1 MQLLAVVIYVAILL
15 WIGVA
20 AARRTRSTLDY
31 YVGGRRMGPLSVAF
45 SARSTGESA
54 WLLLGLTGFGAAV
67 GVQGFWIVLG
77 EVLGVMLSWGF
88 MAQRFKRLT
97 ARYNSMTVP
106 DYLESRFRDQGQGIR
121 SLAAGSLL
129 VFVPIYVSAQ
139 IHATGEA
146 FSSFLG
152 WNYYVGALF
161 GFVVV
166 LLYVTRGGFVSVV
179 WSDVFQA
186 IMMLVGLV
194 ALPVVGVVAGGSSP
208 IVDALRESYPNHF
221 SMTAGQNWNLIT
233 VAGIIGLLGI
243 GLGYLGSPQ
252 VYVRLIAL
260 RSDGV
265 IPLARGVAIVWT
277 LLTDTGAVMIGIVGR
292 ALIEGNL
299 GTAGQ
304 EVLPSLVA
312 LVLPPFVAGLYIAVV
327 LAAIMSTVDSLLVV
341 ASSAAVRDYYQKIL
355 HPELADKSLIGL
367 GRRLT
372 VLLALVALA
381 IAMLVAVFTGRQG
394 VFWYVIFGWSGI
406 AATFCPTIILSL
418 FWSRMTALGAKC
430 AMLSGFL
437 SVPFFQFIAPRL
449 PTVGPHFDVLEEM
462 APSFL
467 ISGAVGVAVSLRDKR
482 GQQAVSEAHAEL
494 QEASTRGSAE
504 FVDERDLDPWK
515 QTN

>member
-1 MQLLAVVIYVAILL
+1 MSWQLVGVALYVAVLL

-20 AARRTRSTLDY
+20 ASRRTRSTLDY

-54 WLLLGLTGFGAAV
+54 WLLLGLTGFGAAF

-77 EVLGVMLSWGF
+77 ELLGVFVSWAF
-88 MAQRFKRLT
+88 MARRFKDLT
-97 ARYNSMTVP
+97 DRYRSITVP
-106 DYLESRFRDQGQGIR
+106 DYLEERFGDSGHGLRLI
-121 SLAAGSLL
+121 AAGSLL

-146 FSSFLG
+146 FDSFLG
-152 WNYYVGALF
+152 WNYYAGALF
-161 GFVVV
+161 GFAVV

-186 IMMLVGLV
+186 TMMLVGLV
-194 ALPVVGVVAGGSSP
+194 ALPIVGLSAAGGLDP
-208 IVDALRESYPNHF
+208 VIDTLRANYPSHL
-221 SMTAGQNWNLIT
+221 SLTGGAGWNVMS
-233 VAGIIGLLGI
+233 VAGIAGLLGI

-260 RSDGV
+260 RASDA
-265 IPLARGVAIVWT
+265 IPAARSIAILWT
-277 LLTDTGAVMIGIVGR
+277 LLTDAGAVLVGIIGRV
-292 ALIEGNL
+292 LIDGDL
-299 GTAGQ
+299 GTSGQ
-304 EVLPSLVA
+304 DVLPMTVELLLS
-312 LVLPPFVAGLYIAVV
+312 PFLAGLYIAIV

-355 HPELADKSLIGL
+355 HPDLSDESLFVL

-372 VLLALVALA
+372 VLLALAALA
-381 IAMLVAVFTGRQG
+381 VAMSIAVWTGRQG

-430 AMLSGFL
+430 AMLAGFV
-437 SVPFFQFIAPRL
+437 SVPFFQFAAPRL
-449 PTVGPHFDVLEEM
+449 PGVGPYFEALEEM
-462 APSFL
+462 VPSFL
-467 ISGAVGVAVSLRDKR
+467 ASALVGVIVSLCS
-482 GQQAVSEAHAEL
+482 G
-494 QEASTRGSAE
+494 TRIGVR
-504 FVDERDLDPWK
+504 FGK
-515 QTN
+515 T